1 MAEQPGQQPEKK
13 ALKPEAIELMMQ
25 LSAEK
30 RVVAPPLL
38 RYSTNVGILF
48 FALALVYS
56 FAEWKYGKVPMAG
69 GAALFAS
76 LLTFTACIGLRMMRR
91 WGALI
96 FLLFLILDAI
106 AITLLVSK
114 GVAGLGTIA
123 MVVTLK
129 LIILAA
135 IILHWHELR

>member
-1 MAEQPGQQPEKK
+1 MAEQPGQPIERKT
-13 ALKPEAIELMMQ
+13 LKPEAIELMMQ

-48 FALALVYS
+48 YALALVYS
-56 FAEWKYGKVPMAG
+56 FAEWKYGKAPMAG

-76 LLTFTACIGLRMMRR
+76 LMTFVACIGLRLMYR
-91 WGALI
+91 WGAI
-96 FLLFLILDAI
+96 VFGMFLILDAI
-106 AITLLVSK
+106 AVTLLVSK
-114 GVAGLGTIA
+114 GVTGLGTIA
-123 MVVTLK
+123 VAVLLK

-135 IILHWHELR
+135 IIQAWHELR

>member
-1 MAEQPGQQPEKK
+1 MADNLEKKPNEK

-30 RVVAPPLL
+30 RQVTPPLL
-38 RYSTNVGILF
+38 RYSANVGILF

-56 FAEWKYGKVPMAG
+56 FAEWKYGKQPMAG
-69 GAALFAS
+69 GVALFAS
-76 LLTFTACIGLRMMRR
+76 LMTFTACIGLRMMRR
-91 WGALI
+91 WGALVL
-96 FLLFLILDAI
+96 LLFLILDAI

-114 GVAGLGTIA
+114 GVTGLGTIA
-123 MVVTLK
+123 MAVTLK

-135 IILHWHELR
+135 VVMHWHELR

>member
-1 MAEQPGQQPEKK
+1 MADNTDTKPNEK

-25 LSAEK
+25 LSADK
-30 RVVAPPLL
+30 RVVAPQLL

-56 FAEWKYGKVPMAG
+56 FAQWKYGKQPMAG
-69 GAALFAS
+69 GVALFAS
-76 LLTFTACIGLRMMRR
+76 LMTFTACIGLRMMRR

-106 AITLLVSK
+106 AVTLLVSK
-114 GVAGLGTIA
+114 GVAGLGTIVMA
-123 MVVTLK
+123 VTLK
-129 LIILAA
+129 FIILAA
-135 IILHWHELR
+135 VVMHWHELR

>member
-1 MAEQPGQQPEKK
+1 MADNPDDKPSEK

-30 RVVAPPLL
+30 RVVVPPLL
-38 RYSTNVGILF
+38 RYSTNVGIMF

-56 FAEWKYGKVPMAG
+56 FAQWKYGKQPMAG
-69 GAALFAS
+69 GVALFAS
-76 LLTFTACIGLRMMRR
+76 LMTFTACIGLRMMRR

-114 GVAGLGTIA
+114 GVTGLGPIA
-123 MVVTLK
+123 FAVLLK
-129 LIILAA
+129 LVILAA
-135 IILHWHELR
+135 VIQNWHELH

>member
-1 MAEQPGQQPEKK
+1 MAEQPDQKPQTK

-25 LSAEK
+25 MSAEK

-56 FAEWKYGKVPMAG
+56 FAEWIYGKQPMAG
-69 GAALFAS
+69 GVALFAS
-76 LLTFTACIGLRMMRR
+76 LMTFTACIGLRMMRR

-114 GVAGLGTIA
+114 GVTGLGTIA
-123 MVVTLK
+123 MAVTLK

-135 IILHWHELR
+135 VVMHWHELR

>member
-1 MAEQPGQQPEKK
+1 MADNTDTKPSEK
-13 ALKPEAIELMMQ
+13 ALKPEVIELMMQ

-30 RVVAPPLL
+30 RLVTPPLL

-48 FALALVYS
+48 YALALVYS
-56 FAEWKYGKVPMAG
+56 FAEWKYGKQPMAG
-69 GAALFAS
+69 GVALFAS
-76 LLTFTACIGLRMMRR
+76 LMTFTACIGLRMMRR

-114 GVAGLGTIA
+114 GVAGMGSIA
-123 MVVTLK
+123 LAVTLK
-129 LIILAA
+129 LIILAGV
-135 IILHWHELR
+135 ILHWHELR